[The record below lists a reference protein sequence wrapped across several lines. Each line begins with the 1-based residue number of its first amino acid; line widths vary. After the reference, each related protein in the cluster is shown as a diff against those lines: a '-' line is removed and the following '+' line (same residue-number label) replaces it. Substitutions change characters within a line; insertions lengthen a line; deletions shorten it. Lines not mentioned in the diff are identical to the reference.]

1 MKKLFTTTLIL
12 MMIISL
18 ISCNGSKEGQYKI
31 SGTLSGTDT
40 GWILLKKREEG
51 KWVTK
56 DSIQL
61 KEGKFTFTGKVDM
74 PELYYLAIKDKD
86 GFLPFFLENSDIS
99 LKVFADSLEKS
110 EVKGSPSNDL
120 YKTFLKQDEMF
131 NIKMEELYTDYI
143 QAKQANDTVKAAS
156 MEGGFDAIQKEQ
168 TASMKKFILDN
179 GKSAVAAY
187 LALSNAYALEL
198 KELQDINKAFDPSI
212 ANSVYVKQLKERE
225 DILIK
230 LQPGN
235 MAPDFT
241 LNDTTGKAVS
251 LSSLKGKYVLLD
263 FWASWCG
270 PCRAEN
276 PNVVAAY
283 KKYNAKGFTVL
294 GVSLDNEKEEWLK
307 AIAKDGLTW
316 THVSDL
322 QGWHS
327 SAGKTYGI
335 MSIPSNFLLDK
346 EGKIVGSNLRGE
358 DLNNKLAELF
368 PETATK

>member
-1 MKKLFTTTLIL
+1 MKNLFSTTLIL
-12 MMIISL
+12 VMIISL
-18 ISCNGSKEGQYKI
+18 ISCNGSKESKYTI
-31 SGTLSGTDT
+31 NGTIAGNDT
-40 GWILLKKREEG
+40 GWVLLQKREDG
-51 KWVTK
+51 KWITK

-61 KEGKFTFTGKVDM
+61 KEGKFSFTGNVDM
-74 PELYYLAIKDKD
+74 PEMYYITLKDKD
-86 GFLPFFLENSDIS
+86 GFLPFFLENSEIS
-99 LKVFADSLEKS
+99 LKVYADSLEKS
-110 EVKGSPSNDL
+110 EVKGSPSQDL

-131 NIKMEELYTDYI
+131 NIKMEELYTDYM

-179 GKSAVAAY
+179 GKSAVSAY

-198 KELQDINKAFDPSI
+198 KELQDINKAFDPSL
-212 ANSVYVKQLKERE
+212 ANSVYVKKLKERE
-225 DILIK
+225 EILLK

-241 LNDTTGKAVS
+241 MNDTTGKAVS

-276 PNVVAAY
+276 PNVVSAF
-283 KKYNAKGFTVL
+283 KKYNSKGFTVL
-294 GVSLDNEKEEWLK
+294 GVSLDSEKQEWLK

-327 SAGKTYGI
+327 SAGKIYGV

-346 EGKIVGSNLRGE
+346 EGKIIGSNLRGE
-358 DLNNKLAELF
+358 DLNKKLAELF
-368 PETATK
+368 AETESK